1 METKKRRN
9 KQSCCILSNHN
20 LSTRSRITEQIL
32 VRFFHSCSW
41 LLFALMRSI
50 LNSYFK
56 TNSLML
62 CTSTNNKI
70 DCFEII
76 PFRFITSSSS
86 GSEDLIL
93 VTGLWV
99 FSFDLDRIAV
109 SVLRLFQIISCWFH
123 SFINFRHYWLK
134 IRTYSNLR
142 NCSCLLGTLEDWFR
156 YTKMGV
162 EAEILT
168 QPQQVHYFCTDFSFE
183 KGNFTSLC

>member
-9 KQSCCILSNHN
+9 KQNCCILSNHN
-20 LSTRSRITEQIL
+20 SSTRSRITEQIL

-76 PFRFITSSSS
+76 PFDFSQSLMLFFLFFIWSWIGNFFRIGLSSQCWDKNFKKSAV
-86 GSEDLIL
+86 D
-93 VTGLWV
+93 
-99 FSFDLDRIAV
+99 FLDFPPLTENPHLFQFEELFLTPRDWFGRCRC
-109 SVLRLFQIISCWFH
+109 SLSLRL
-123 SFINFRHYWLK
+123 
-134 IRTYSNLR
+134 
-142 NCSCLLGTLEDWFR
+142 
-156 YTKMGV
+156 
-162 EAEILT
+162 
-168 QPQQVHYFCTDFSFE
+168 
-183 KGNFTSLC
+183 

>member
-20 LSTRSRITEQIL
+20 SSTRSRITEQIL

-76 PFRFITSSSS
+76 PTFRGFIFFLNHRCFNLYLLIS
-86 GSEDLIL
+86 GSEILFGSDRRLSAETISKNQLLIL
-93 VTGLWV
+93 DFLD
-99 FSFDLDRIAV
+99 FSPLTENPH
-109 SVLRLFQIISCWFH
+109 LFRFEEL
-123 SFINFRHYWLK
+123 FLPPR
-134 IRTYSNLR
+134 
-142 NCSCLLGTLEDWFR
+142 DWF
-156 YTKMGV
+156 G
-162 EAEILT
+162 
-168 QPQQVHYFCTDFSFE
+168 FCRWSLSLFFFVTIVS
-183 KGNFTSLC
+183 GTSRWASKRRF